1 MGLQSASPQECIVSV
16 AQLGECSL
24 GAPAV
29 FRSDFFVLCEVA
41 QSFEPF
47 QVARVP
53 MKPRKRIVQ
62 AQSMAAYTLS
72 GSSPATSEI
81 TETCKKNS
89 LFAAFRVQ
97 WPIVVSWVWLPNLRS
112 RMPECSP
119 FACVWTASSLI
130 DRYKKASSY
139 QSMLP
144 YLT

>member
-62 AQSMAAYTLS
+62 AKSMAAYTFP
-72 GSSPATSEI
+72 GSNPAIGGMSESSRERQCLPRFGANDLQWCELGMA
-81 TETCKKNS
+81 TEPQKSNAGV
-89 LFAAFRVQ
+89 LAVR
-97 WPIVVSWVWLPNLRS
+97 IV
-112 RMPECSP
+112 
-119 FACVWTASSLI
+119 I
-130 DRYKKASSY
+130 
-139 QSMLP
+139 Q
-144 YLT
+144 